1 MRPAWMD
8 PDESGPTAL
17 CVTDLAARE
26 AHQWA
31 SDVPGG
37 PQSAAVVRAHN
48 EARFWCG
55 RCKVRDVCLSF
66 ALAAEGRDDDRARDG
81 VYGGVGPIGRATLA
95 GRPPKGRKKSKPKVC
110 GVCEASFT
118 PGSASA
124 RYCSPTCTR
133 TAIYKREAA
142 RRATKRAE
150 AESEVAA

>member
-1 MRPAWMD
+1 MRPPWMD

-17 CVTDLAARE
+17 CVTDRAARE

-48 EARFWCG
+48 EASFWCD
-55 RCKVRDVCLSF
+55 RCYVRDQCLTF
-66 ALAAEGRDDDRARDG
+66 ALAAEGKTDDRARDG
-81 VYGGVGPIGRATLA
+81 VYGGVGPVGRATLA
-95 GRPPKGRKKSKPKVC
+95 GRPPKGPKKSKPKVC
-110 GVCEASFT
+110 GICEKSFI

-142 RRATKRAE
+142 RRQSKREEAE
-150 AESEVAA
+150 AAA